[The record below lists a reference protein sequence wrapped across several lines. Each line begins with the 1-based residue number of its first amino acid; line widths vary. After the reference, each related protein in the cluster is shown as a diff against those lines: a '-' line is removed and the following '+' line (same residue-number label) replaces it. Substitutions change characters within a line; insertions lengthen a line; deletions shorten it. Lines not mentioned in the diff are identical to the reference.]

1 MELDVGKRL
10 KRIFLLTDG
19 QVANTQAIINFA
31 ALNNEKARI
40 HTFGIGSGC
49 DKNLIKGVAKAG
61 RGSHSLVS
69 DTSSDLNGLVIRALR
84 RAIEPSLKNCKL
96 GWFGEYIDCGEVF
109 RNQLCT
115 FFKIIPKENFE
126 SLKVDFSC
134 EEDPITKGKIN
145 LQFTSAN
152 FEVC

>member
-115 FFKIIPKENFE
+115 FFKIIPKEKFE
-126 SLKVDFSC
+126 SLKVYFRC

-145 LQFTSAN
+145 LQFNNAD
-152 FEVC
+152 FKVC